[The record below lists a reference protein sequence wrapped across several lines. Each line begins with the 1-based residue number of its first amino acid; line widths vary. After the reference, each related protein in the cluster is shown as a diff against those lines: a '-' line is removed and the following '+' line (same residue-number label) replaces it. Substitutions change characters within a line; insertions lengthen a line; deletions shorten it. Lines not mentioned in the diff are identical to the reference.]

1 VFDFLKTWTING
13 PAYPWMKQ
21 YSVTRNSRAS
31 WLALLAY
38 YEGTAARDRV
48 KEAAYAAIVNVKYHS
63 ARKKFSFETYIN
75 IHQEAYQDLRQN
87 DEIIPEDKCV
97 RDLLMGIRD
106 QSLNAAKQTIMAIQD
121 LRGDFA
127 ATVAHLA
134 TTIQMNA
141 AITPDNRNISGVASN
156 KGAEGGGRGGRGRG
170 RGGRGRGRGR
180 GGRNIYLGTYS
191 PDQWR
196 ALSQE
201 DRKRVNEGRKRSAE
215 QQQQGAVNISQVVT
229 TQGQDQDN
237 HSVITSGTAGASTAP
252 SLRTADTENAGSAM
266 TRRRLM
272 PVNSGVRSQITPPY
286 HGVMQVRSEDTME
299 HATCELDSHA
309 DTCVAGPNCVVVEY
323 TGYTVNVSSFSSK
336 LHGVVSDVPIVKAAT
351 AYDDPV
357 TGDTYILII
366 GQAIYL
372 GKDVENT
379 LLCPN
384 QLRYN
389 GVIVDDCP
397 MHLAPK
403 DKPST
408 HSIIV
413 PEGNFQLPLSLR
425 GPISTFASRTP
436 TKEELETCQWVI
448 LTGDDAWN
456 PHSDDF
462 NEEEEKMEY
471 ISSIVYKPDRSIM
484 SLQRNLCDISES
496 FDDAFFLNRF
506 VKMTSTSA
514 KKPGVSHEQLAQR
527 WGIGLETAAKT
538 IQVTTQRGIRN
549 VSGHLEQRFKTKQA
563 HLRYPHLSGRHG
575 RFYTDTFFATVP
587 TLRTCKSTQLY
598 TNDIGFVKVYPMH
611 SKAETFET
619 LNTFIHEEGIPSELH
634 SDDAKE
640 LMEGSFKR
648 ICKDFGIKTTY
659 SEPHSPWQNRAEAGI
674 RELKRHIHRKM
685 KSRNVP
691 LRLWDF
697 CAKWACSV
705 KACTAS
711 SNYSTEHRTPWEVVF
726 GSTPDISSLSEYD
739 FYQPVWYYEPGDF
752 PEPKRHMARWLG
764 EASHIGQLCVI
775 LYCPNLAYLLLVVG
789 YNLCSKRIHPTK
801 P

>member
-1 VFDFLKTWTING
+1 
-13 PAYPWMKQ
+13 
-21 YSVTRNSRAS
+21 
-31 WLALLAY
+31 
-38 YEGTAARDRV
+38 
-48 KEAAYAAIVNVKYHS
+48 
-63 ARKKFSFETYIN
+63 
-75 IHQEAYQDLRQN
+75 
-87 DEIIPEDKCV
+87 
-97 RDLLMGIRD
+97 
-106 QSLNAAKQTIMAIQD
+106 
-121 LRGDFA
+121 
-127 ATVAHLA
+127 
-134 TTIQMNA
+134 
-141 AITPDNRNISGVASN
+141 
-156 KGAEGGGRGGRGRG
+156 
-170 RGGRGRGRGR
+170 
-180 GGRNIYLGTYS
+180 
-191 PDQWR
+191 
-196 ALSQE
+196 
-201 DRKRVNEGRKRSAE
+201 
-215 QQQQGAVNISQVVT
+215 
-229 TQGQDQDN
+229 
-237 HSVITSGTAGASTAP
+237 
-252 SLRTADTENAGSAM
+252 
-266 TRRRLM
+266 
-272 PVNSGVRSQITPPY
+272 
-286 HGVMQVRSEDTME
+286 
-299 HATCELDSHA
+299 
-309 DTCVAGPNCVVVEY
+309 
-323 TGYTVNVSSFSSK
+323 
-336 LHGVVSDVPIVKAAT
+336 
-351 AYDDPV
+351 
-357 TGDTYILII
+357 
-366 GQAIYL
+366 
-372 GKDVENT
+372 
-379 LLCPN
+379 
-384 QLRYN
+384 
-389 GVIVDDCP
+389 
-397 MHLAPK
+397 
-403 DKPST
+403 
-408 HSIIV
+408 
-413 PEGNFQLPLSLR
+413 
-425 GPISTFASRTP
+425 
-436 TKEELETCQWVI
+436 
-448 LTGDDAWN
+448 
-456 PHSDDF
+456 
-462 NEEEEKMEY
+462 
-471 ISSIVYKPDRSIM
+471 M

-563 HLRYPHLSGRHG
+563 HLRYPHLSGRHS

-775 LYCPNLAYLLLVVG
+775 LYCPNLAYLLLVVR